1 MHAKGIRDQ
10 DEAVKWFHAAA
21 EQGLAAAQNNLGVL
35 YYTGTGVDLDYGE
48 SAKWL
53 RLAAEQGFAIAQTH
67 LGYLY
72 EKGTGVPLDYVAAYI
87 WYSVAA
93 AGGDSRSGRE
103 MKELSRLMPP
113 KQLAEAKA
121 RAALA
126 SQRWPNRP
134 EFSSVGAASF
144 FPSH

>member
-1 MHAKGIRDQ
+1 MWSR
-10 DEAVKWFHAAA
+10 
-21 EQGLAAAQNNLGVL
+21 
-35 YYTGTGVDLDYGE
+35 
-48 SAKWL
+48 
-53 RLAAEQGFAIAQTH
+53 RAAEQGFAIAQTH

-93 AGGDSRSGRE
+93 AGGDSRGGRE
-103 MKELSRLMPP
+103 LKELSRRMPP

-121 RAALA
+121 RAGLV
-126 SQRWPNRP
+126 SQRWATRP
-134 EFSSVGAASF
+134 VFSSMGAASL

>member
-1 MHAKGIRDQ
+1 MHAKGLRDQ
-10 DEAVKWFHAAA
+10 SEAVKWFRAAA
-21 EQGLAAAQNNLGVL
+21 EQGLAVAQNNLGVL

-48 SAKWL
+48 AAKWS

-93 AGGDSRSGRE
+93 AGE
-103 MKELSRLMPP
+103 T
-113 KQLAEAKA
+113 
-121 RAALA
+121 RAA
-126 SQRWPNRP
+126 
-134 EFSSVGAASF
+134 GAN
-144 FPSH
+144 